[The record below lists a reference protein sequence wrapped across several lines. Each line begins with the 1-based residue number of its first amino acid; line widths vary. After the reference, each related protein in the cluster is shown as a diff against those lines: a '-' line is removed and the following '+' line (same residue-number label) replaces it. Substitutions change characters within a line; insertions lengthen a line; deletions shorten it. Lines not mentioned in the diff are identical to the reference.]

1 MNWDVVDG
9 VSLSDLNME
18 DQHWDVVDDAS
29 LGDLNMDEQF
39 IDQSMFNGPTYDGL
53 EFDQHELDAQV
64 QPAGDSISQT
74 RKRTFDEVET
84 IDALQ
89 DGI

>member
-9 VSLSDLNME
+9 
-18 DQHWDVVDDAS
+18 AS
-29 LGDLNMDEQF
+29 LGDLNMDDQHWDVVDGASLDDLNMDDQF
-39 IDQSMFNGPTYDGL
+39 FDQSMFYGPPFDGL
-53 EFDQHELDAQV
+53 ELDQHELDAQV
-64 QPAGDSISQT
+64 QPVGDSISQT

>member
-9 VSLSDLNME
+9 
-18 DQHWDVVDDAS
+18 AS
-29 LGDLNMDEQF
+29 LGDLNMDGQF
-39 IDQSMFNGPTYDGL
+39 FDQSMFNSPSFDGL

-64 QPAGDSISQT
+64 GPAGDSISQT

>member
-9 VSLSDLNME
+9 
-18 DQHWDVVDDAS
+18 AS

-39 IDQSMFNGPTYDGL
+39 IDHSMFNSPSFDGL
-53 EFDQHELDAQV
+53 ELDQHELDAHV

>member
-9 VSLSDLNME
+9 
-18 DQHWDVVDDAS
+18 AS
-29 LGDLNMDEQF
+29 LDDLNMDEQF
-39 IDQSMFNGPTYDGL
+39 IDQSMFNSPSFDGL
-53 EFDQHELDAQV
+53 EFDQHELDAHV

-84 IDALQ
+84 IHALQ

>member
-1 MNWDVVDG
+1 MN
-9 VSLSDLNME
+9 
-18 DQHWDVVDDAS
+18 WDVVDDAS
-29 LGDLNMDEQF
+29 LGDLNMDDQF
-39 IDQSMFNGPTYDGL
+39 FDQSMFNSPSFDGL
-53 EFDQHELDAQV
+53 ELDQHELDAHV

>member
-1 MNWDVVDG
+1 MN
-9 VSLSDLNME
+9 
-18 DQHWDVVDDAS
+18 WDVVDDAS

-39 IDQSMFNGPTYDGL
+39 IDESMFNGPTYDGL
-53 EFDQHELDAQV
+53 ELDQHELDAHV